1 VRDYRGEV
9 VGCITASA
17 PRSRVQHMQ
26 SQSILREGVLDAAA
40 RVSTRLGSL
49 PGGTDPGR

>member
-17 PRSRVQHMQ
+17 PRARVQHQQ
-26 SQSILREGVLDAAA
+26 SQTILREAVVRAAE
-40 RVSTRLGSL
+40 RVSTRLGSI
-49 PGGTDPGR
+49 PGETPPTR